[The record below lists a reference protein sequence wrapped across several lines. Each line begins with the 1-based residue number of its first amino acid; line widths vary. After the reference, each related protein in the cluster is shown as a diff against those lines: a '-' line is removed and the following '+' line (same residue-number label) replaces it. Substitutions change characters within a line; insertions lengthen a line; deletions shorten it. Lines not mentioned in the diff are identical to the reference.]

1 MNKPNI
7 LEKIDELF
15 GDPQAP
21 DMQKLELL
29 ISETLRFFEYIRAQM
44 QSPKEED
51 RKEAIEMAQ
60 KLQQKLEGLADKSLA
75 SSGMSRDQLYTLLSN
90 PNNFSGEEW
99 QKFKTAEKEISDYRK
114 DILKD
119 PETKASAL
127 KPSNIKTSKKEW
139 LKS

>member
-15 GDPQAP
+15 GDSQAP

-29 ISETLRFFEYIRAQM
+29 ISETLKFFEYIRVKM
-44 QSPKEED
+44 QSPNEED

-99 QKFKTAEKEISDYRK
+99 KKFKAAEKEISDYRK
-114 DILKD
+114 DILKEPEAKESD
-119 PETKASAL
+119 P

>member
-15 GDPQAP
+15 GDSQAP
-21 DMQKLELL
+21 DMQKLEVL
-29 ISETLRFFEYIRAQM
+29 ISETLKFFEYIRSQM
-44 QSPKEED
+44 QSPKEKD
-51 RKEAIEMAQ
+51 RQEAIEMAQ

-75 SSGMSRDQLYTLLSN
+75 SSGMSRDQLYTLLAN

-99 QKFKTAEKEISDYRK
+99 KKFKDAEKEISDYSK
-114 DILKD
+114 DVLKD
-119 PETKASAL
+119 SKPRAL
-127 KPSNIKTSKKEW
+127 APRSSNAKTPKKEW